1 MQAMLKIIKNE
12 PPTLESHPEWPSSL
26 IDFLSDCLQKDP
38 SKRLSAQQLLL
49 KYNQSL
55 WSKSR
60 DGQYILEQLKVSQ
73 SGELLAVVEQPASL
87 KALGA
92 PLQQFASEKISVKTA
107 SSVDADSQEMGEGP
121 GGQRS
126 GAAGQNLIQW
136 NFDLEEDEG

>member
-1 MQAMLKIIKNE
+1 MQAMLKIMKNE
-12 PPTLESHPEWPSSL
+12 PPTLEPHPEWPSSL
-26 IDFLSDCLQKDP
+26 TDFLSDCLQKDP

-73 SGELLAVVEQPASL
+73 LGELSALVEQPTSL
-87 KALGA
+87 KALGG
-92 PLQQFASEKISVKTA
+92 PPQQLASEKISVKTA
-107 SSVDADSQEMGEGP
+107 SSVDADSQDTGDGP
-121 GGQRS
+121 GGLRS
-126 GAAGQNLIQW
+126 GGGGQNVIQW